1 MDNFST
7 NTALITALLMNYF
20 NGVYTGDVTQL
31 RSVFHPQTL
40 LAGDINGQSYF
51 KTLDQYLEGV
61 KNRKS
66 PKELGEEFKMK
77 IISLEIINNTA
88 VAKTQVPILGY
99 NYYDQ
104 LSLAIVDGKWIIV
117 NKLLTNVNQ

>member
-7 NTALITALLMNYF
+7 NTALITALLMSYF
-20 NGVYTGDVTQL
+20 NGVYTGDITQL

-40 LAGDINGQSYF
+40 LSGDINGQLYF

-88 VAKTQVPILGY
+88 IAKTQVPILGY